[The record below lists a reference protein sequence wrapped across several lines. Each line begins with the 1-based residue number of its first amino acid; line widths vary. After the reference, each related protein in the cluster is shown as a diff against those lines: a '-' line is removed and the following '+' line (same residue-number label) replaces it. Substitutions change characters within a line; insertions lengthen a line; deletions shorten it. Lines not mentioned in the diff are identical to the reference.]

1 MQQDLLNDALVA
13 LRHADLQG
21 RESVTLAPVSKLV
34 GEVLRIL
41 QAHRYIDGFTFV
53 PTGRG
58 GSYEVKL
65 SRRINSCGVIKPRLA
80 VRVRELEKF
89 ESRYLPAQDFGRLV
103 LSTNRGVVT
112 QVEAREQ
119 RLGGRLLAYV
129 Y

>member
-21 RESVTLAPVSKLV
+21 KPAVTLVPASKLV

-41 QAHRYIDGFTFV
+41 QSNQYIDGFTFV
-53 PTGRG
+53 QTGRG

-80 VRVRELEKF
+80 VRVRDLEKF

-103 LSTNRGVVT
+103 LSTSHGVIT

-119 RLGGRLLAYV
+119 KVGGRLLAYV
-129 Y
+129 F

>member
-21 RESVTLAPVSKLV
+21 KQSVTLAPVSKLV

-41 QAHRYIDGFTFV
+41 QSTQYIDGFTFV
-53 PTGRG
+53 QNGRG

-65 SRRINSCGVIKPRLA
+65 ARRINSCGVIKPRLA
-80 VRVRELEKF
+80 VRLRDLEKF

-103 LSTNRGVVT
+103 LSTSRGVIT

-119 RLGGRLLAYV
+119 KVGGRLLAYV
-129 Y
+129 F

>member
-1 MQQDLLNDALVA
+1 MQQDLLNDALVS

-21 RESVTLAPVSKLV
+21 KQVVTLAPASKLV

-41 QAHRYIDGFTFV
+41 QSTQYIDGFTFV
-53 PTGRG
+53 QNGRG

-65 SRRINSCGVIKPRLA
+65 ARRINSCGVIKPRLA
-80 VRVRELEKF
+80 VRVRDLEKF

-103 LSTNRGVVT
+103 LSTSHGVIT

-119 RLGGRLLAYV
+119 KVGGRLLAYV
-129 Y
+129 F

>member
-21 RESVTLAPVSKLV
+21 KQAVTLAPASKLV

-41 QAHRYIDGFTFV
+41 QANQYIDSFTFV
-53 PTGRG
+53 QNGRG

-80 VRVRELEKF
+80 IRLRDLEKF

-103 LSTNRGVVT
+103 LSTSRGVIT

-119 RLGGRLLAYV
+119 KVGGRLLAYV
-129 Y
+129 F

>member
-21 RESVTLAPVSKLV
+21 KQAVTLAPASKLV

-41 QAHRYIDGFTFV
+41 QSTQYIDGFTFV
-53 PTGRG
+53 QNGRG

-65 SRRINSCGVIKPRLA
+65 ARRINSCGVIKPRLA
-80 VRVRELEKF
+80 VRLRDLEKF

-103 LSTNRGVVT
+103 LSTSHGVIT
-112 QVEAREQ
+112 QVEARQ
-119 RLGGRLLAYV
+119 QKVGGRLLAYV
-129 Y
+129 F

>member
-1 MQQDLLNDALVA
+1 MQQDLLNDALVT

-21 RESVTLAPVSKLV
+21 KQVVTLAPASKLV

-41 QAHRYIDGFTFV
+41 QANQYIDGFTFV
-53 PTGRG
+53 QNGRG

-80 VRVRELEKF
+80 VRARDLEKF

-103 LSTNRGVVT
+103 LSTSRGVIT

-119 RLGGRLLAYV
+119 KVGGRLLAYV
-129 Y
+129 F

>member
-21 RESVTLAPVSKLV
+21 KQVVTLAPASKLV

-41 QAHRYIDGFTFV
+41 QANQYIDSFTFV
-53 PTGRG
+53 QNGRG

-80 VRVRELEKF
+80 VRARDLEKF

-103 LSTNRGVVT
+103 LSTSRGVIT

-119 RLGGRLLAYV
+119 KVGGRLLAYV
-129 Y
+129 F

>member
-21 RESVTLAPVSKLV
+21 KQVVTLAPASKLV

-41 QAHRYIDGFTFV
+41 QANQYIDSFTFV
-53 PTGRG
+53 QTGRG

-80 VRVRELEKF
+80 VRVRDLEKF
-89 ESRYLPAQDFGRLV
+89 ESRYLPAQVFGRLV
-103 LSTNRGVVT
+103 LSTSHGVIT

-119 RLGGRLLAYV
+119 KVGGRLLAYV
-129 Y
+129 F